1 MRQVNLKFRYLL
13 ILVSIAAFTACNEWT
28 IPDSLPGLYTGKE
41 HVIIR
46 YENGGQFIF
55 RDEYAQV
62 SLLID
67 SVGHVTGMVGEATFE
82 QCNVLQNRGWIGRQ
96 IGIKTDFLIKG
107 SLQGY
112 TFPKDT
118 LFNKNISIPFNIV
131 NGELKGSLFMIK
143 NGESIPI
150 ISILKL
156 TKL

>member
-1 MRQVNLKFRYLL
+1 MRQAYLKSRHLF
-13 ILVSIAAFTACNEWT
+13 ILVSIAFLTACNEWV
-28 IPDSLPGLYTGKE
+28 IPDSLPGTYTGKE

-46 YENGGQFIF
+46 YEKDGQFIF

-62 SLLID
+62 SVLID
-67 SVGHVTGMVGEATFE
+67 SAGHVTGMVGEATFE
-82 QCNVLQNRGWIGRQ
+82 QCNVLQNRGWVGRQ

-118 LFNKNISIPFNIV
+118 LFNKNISIPFNTV

-143 NGESIPI
+143 NGESIPV
-150 ISILKL
+150 ISNLKL
-156 TKL
+156 QKK

>member
-1 MRQVNLKFRYLL
+1 MRQVNLKSRHL
-13 ILVSIAAFTACNEWT
+13 ILLVSIALFAACTEWT

-62 SLLID
+62 SLMID
-67 SVGHVTGMVGEATFE
+67 SVGEVTGMVGEATFE
-82 QCNVLQNRGWIGRQ
+82 RSIVLQNRGWIGRQ

-118 LFNKNISIPFNIV
+118 LFNKNISIPFNTV

-143 NGESIPI
+143 NGESIPV
-150 ISILKL
+150 ISNLKL
-156 TKL
+156 QKK